1 MQALIIYEQSDRW
14 WSGIFKRNFSHVK
27 IAVFNG
33 NDTALLLDSKST
45 GVALTITAGVTLDV
59 YETALR
65 DAQIAVQRVSIPELE
80 YKVMPV
86 GFFTCVEFVKRVLGI
101 RSVWVQSPYQ
111 LFNYVQRRMK

>member
-14 WSGIFKRNFSHVK
+14 WSGAFKKCFSHVK

-33 NDTALLLDSKST
+33 SDTALLLDSKSN

-65 DAQIAVQRVSIPELE
+65 DAGIATQRVSIPALE
-80 YKVMPV
+80 YKVMPI

-101 RSVWVQSPYQ
+101 RSIWVQSPYQ